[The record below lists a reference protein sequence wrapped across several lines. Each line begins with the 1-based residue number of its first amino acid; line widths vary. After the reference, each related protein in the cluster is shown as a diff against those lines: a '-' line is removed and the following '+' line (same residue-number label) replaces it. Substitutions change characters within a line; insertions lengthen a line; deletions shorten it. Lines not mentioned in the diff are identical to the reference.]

1 MDKIHYLKILPEYF
15 EAVRNGIK
23 TFEIRKDDRGYK
35 LHEQLV
41 LREWDGYRYS
51 GRELCARIDYILNDT
66 APGIR
71 KGYKVLGI
79 SLSESNTARTNGDQ
93 IRDIVRRSSD
103 KQLAMQYLKL
113 IPSEAFCEMIR
124 TDKYI
129 NECPKHKYIDDMSPC
144 QRCILEWL
152 VQEADNGEEL

>member
-79 SLSESNTARTNGDQ
+79 SLSESNTARTNGDRVREL
-93 IRDIVRRSSD
+93 IRKSSD
-103 KQLAMQYLKL
+103 KEIAMQYTYLM
-113 IPSEAFCEMIR
+113 PPEAFCEMLR
-124 TDKYI
+124 TGRQI
-129 NECPKHKYIDDMSPC
+129 FECPKQEFVDDISPC
-144 QRCILEWL
+144 QMCIMKWL
-152 VQEADNGEEL
+152 GQEADNG